1 MRLCDTAIPQSYT
14 EGHRVAQRKNTMAI
28 PFPIIITER
37 LNLRKILPTDVDRV
51 YYFRSDKEINK
62 YIKRPPQTRKMAIA
76 HIQLL
81 NDNLKTDKAISWG
94 ITTKESNDLIGS
106 ICLWNFSED
115 KKTAEVGYDLDP
127 EFQGKGIMSEALKA
141 VLDFGFNQRGF
152 ETIEAY
158 TDYRNISSKKLLKL
172 HGFIPS
178 EDKKDVDNQD
188 NRVYY
193 LNR

>member
-1 MRLCDTAIPQSYT
+1 MW
-14 EGHRVAQRKNTMAI
+14 RKMYHGGKEFTVKITMAI

-37 LNLRKILPTDVDRV
+37 LNLRKIIPTDLNRV

-62 YIKRPPQTRKMAIA
+62 YIKRPSQTREMAIA

-81 NDNLKTDKAISWG
+81 SSNLKTDKSISWG
-94 ITTKESNDLIGS
+94 ITTKESNILIGS

-127 EFQGKGIMSEALKA
+127 KFQGKGFMSEALKA

-158 TDYRNISSKKLLKL
+158 TDYRNNPSKKLLKR

-178 EDKKDVDNQD
+178 EDKEDPDNQD
-188 NRVYY
+188 NKAFYI
-193 LNR
+193 NR

>member
-1 MRLCDTAIPQSYT
+1 MN
-14 EGHRVAQRKNTMAI
+14 KAI

-37 LNLRKILPTDVDRV
+37 LNLRKVVPSDVDRV
-51 YYFRSDKEINK
+51 YYLRSDKEINK
-62 YIKRPPQTRKMAIA
+62 YIKRAPQTREMAIA

-81 NDNLKTDKAISWG
+81 DDNLKTDKAIAWG
-94 ITTKESNDLIGS
+94 ITTKESDVLIGS

-141 VLDFGFNQRGF
+141 VLNFGFNQRGF
-152 ETIEAY
+152 KTIEAY
-158 TDYRNISSKKLLKL
+158 TDYRNLPSKKLLKH

-178 EDKKDVDNQD
+178 EDKKDTDNQD
-188 NRVYY
+188 NEVFYI
-193 LNR
+193 NR

>member
-1 MRLCDTAIPQSYT
+1 
-14 EGHRVAQRKNTMAI
+14 MAI

-37 LNLRKILPTDVDRV
+37 LNLRKIVPADLDRV
-51 YYFRSDKEINK
+51 YFLRSNTDINK
-62 YIKRPPQTRKMAIA
+62 YIKRPPQTRETAIA

-81 NDNLKTDKAISWG
+81 DGNLKSDKAIAWG
-94 ITTKESNDLIGS
+94 ITTKESNVLIGS

-127 EFQGKGIMSEALKA
+127 EYQGKGIMGEALKA
-141 VLDFGFNQRGF
+141 VLDYGFNQRGF

-158 TDYRNISSKKLLKL
+158 TDYRNIPSKKLLKR
-172 HGFIPS
+172 HGFIPR
-178 EDKKDVDNQD
+178 EGKKDADNQD
-188 NRVYY
+188 NRIYY

>member
-1 MRLCDTAIPQSYT
+1 M
-14 EGHRVAQRKNTMAI
+14 NTAI

-37 LNLRKILPTDVDRV
+37 LNLRKVLPTDVDRV
-51 YYFRSDKEINK
+51 FYFRSDKEINK
-62 YIKRPPQTRKMAIA
+62 YIKREPQTREMAIA
-76 HIQLL
+76 HIQKLSA
-81 NDNLKTDKAISWG
+81 DLKTGKSVSWG
-94 ITTKESNDLIGS
+94 ITTKESNIMIGS

-127 EFQGKGIMSEALKA
+127 KFQDKGIMSEALKA
-141 VLDFGFNQRGF
+141 VLEFGFNQRGF

-158 TDYRNISSKKLLKL
+158 TDYRNIQSKKLLKV

-178 EDKKDVDNQD
+178 DDKKDADNQD
-188 NRVYY
+188 NEVYY

>member
-1 MRLCDTAIPQSYT
+1 
-14 EGHRVAQRKNTMAI
+14 
-28 PFPIIITER
+28 
-37 LNLRKILPTDVDRV
+37 
-51 YYFRSDKEINK
+51 
-62 YIKRPPQTRKMAIA
+62 MAIA

-81 NDNLKTDKAISWG
+81 SSNLKTDKSISWG
-94 ITTKESNDLIGS
+94 ITTKESNILIGS

-127 EFQGKGIMSEALKA
+127 KFQGKGFMSEALKA

-158 TDYRNISSKKLLKL
+158 TDYRNNSSKKLLKR

-178 EDKKDVDNQD
+178 EDKEDPDNQD
-188 NRVYY
+188 NKAFYI
-193 LNR
+193 NR

>member
-1 MRLCDTAIPQSYT
+1 
-14 EGHRVAQRKNTMAI
+14 MAI
-28 PFPIIITER
+28 PFPKIITER
-37 LNLRKILPTDVDRV
+37 LNLRKVLLTDADRV

-62 YIKRPPQTRKMAIA
+62 YIKRPPQTQETAIA

-81 NDNLKTDKAISWG
+81 DSNLRSGKGIAWG
-94 ITTKESNDLIGS
+94 ISTKESNELIGS

-127 EFQGKGIMSEALKA
+127 KFQGKGIMSEALKA

-158 TDYRNISSKKLLKL
+158 TDYRNIPSKKLLKQ

-178 EDKKDVDNQD
+178 NNRQDSDNQ
-188 NRVYY
+188 NNEVFY

>member
-1 MRLCDTAIPQSYT
+1 MN
-14 EGHRVAQRKNTMAI
+14 KAI

-37 LNLRKILPTDVDRV
+37 LNLRKVVPSDVDRV
-51 YYFRSDKEINK
+51 YYLRSDKEINK
-62 YIKRPPQTRKMAIA
+62 YIKRAPQTREMAIA

-81 NDNLKTDKAISWG
+81 DDNLKTDKAIAWG
-94 ITTKESNDLIGS
+94 ITTKESDVLIGS

-141 VLDFGFNQRGF
+141 VLDFAFNQRGF
-152 ETIEAY
+152 KTVEAY
-158 TDYRNISSKKLLKL
+158 TDYRNIPSKKLLKL
-172 HGFIPS
+172 HGFIPR
-178 EDKKDVDNQD
+178 KGVKDPDNQ
-188 NRVYY
+188 NNEVYY

>member
-1 MRLCDTAIPQSYT
+1 
-14 EGHRVAQRKNTMAI
+14 MAI

-37 LNLRKILPTDVDRV
+37 LNLRKITPTDVDRV
-51 YYFRSDKEINK
+51 YYFRSDKDINR
-62 YIKRPPQTRKMAIA
+62 YIKRPPQTPEMAIA

-81 NDNLKTDKAISWG
+81 ESNLKSDIGIAWG
-94 ITTKESNDLIGS
+94 ISTKESDILIGS

-158 TDYRNISSKKLLKL
+158 TDYRNIPSKKLLKS

-178 EDKKDVDNQD
+178 VGKKDADNQH
-188 NRVYY
+188 NEVYY

>member
-1 MRLCDTAIPQSYT
+1 
-14 EGHRVAQRKNTMAI
+14 MAI

-37 LNLRKILPTDVDRV
+37 LNLRKIVSADLDRV
-51 YYFRSDKEINK
+51 YFFRSDKEINK
-62 YIKRPPQTRKMAIA
+62 YIKRPPQTRETAIA

-81 NDNLKTDKAISWG
+81 DDNLRTDKAIAWG
-94 ITTKESNDLIGS
+94 ITTKESDILIGS

-115 KKTAEVGYDLDP
+115 KKKAEVGYDLDP

-158 TDYRNISSKKLLKL
+158 TDYRNIPSKKLLKL
-172 HGFIPS
+172 HGFIPR
-178 EDKKDVDNQD
+178 EGVKDPDNQK
-188 NRVYY
+188 NEVYY

>member
-1 MRLCDTAIPQSYT
+1 
-14 EGHRVAQRKNTMAI
+14 MAI

-51 YYFRSDKEINK
+51 HYFRSDKEINK
-62 YIKRPPQTRKMAIA
+62 YIKRAPQTREMAIA

-81 NDNLKTDKAISWG
+81 SSNLKTDKAIAWG
-94 ITTKESNDLIGS
+94 ITTKESDVLIGS

-141 VLDFGFNQRGF
+141 VLDFGLHERGF

-158 TDYRNISSKKLLKL
+158 TDYRNNPSKKLLKL
-172 HGFIPS
+172 HGFIPNK
-178 EDKKDVDNQD
+178 DKQDTDNQ
-188 NRVYY
+188 NNKVYY
-193 LNR
+193 INR

>member
-1 MRLCDTAIPQSYT
+1 
-14 EGHRVAQRKNTMAI
+14 
-28 PFPIIITER
+28 
-37 LNLRKILPTDVDRV
+37 
-51 YYFRSDKEINK
+51 
-62 YIKRPPQTRKMAIA
+62 MAIA